1 MMSNVVEVDN
11 LVKHFEVKTGFFST
25 KTRKVKAVDNVS
37 FQIKKG
43 ESLGLVG
50 QSGCGKTTTA
60 RLMTMLEEKTSGD
73 IKFLDEDSKKLVSLD
88 SIEEDQIQNFRS
100 QVQMIFQDPYESLN
114 PRWTIKNIVAEPLNI
129 HNLGSEEDRL
139 EAVAEMLTT
148 VCLLYTSPSPRDRG

>member
-1 MMSNVVEVDN
+1 MSNVVEVDN

-25 KTRKVKAVDNVS
+25 KTRTVKAVDNVS

-73 IKFLDEDSKKLVSLD
+73 IKFLDEDAKKLVSLD
-88 SIEEDQIQNFRS
+88 SIEEDQIQNFS
-100 QVQMIFQDPYESLN
+100 ANF
-114 PRWTIKNIVAEPLNI
+114 IKMEWRKNK
-129 HNLGSEEDRL
+129 D
-139 EAVAEMLTT
+139 
-148 VCLLYTSPSPRDRG
+148 